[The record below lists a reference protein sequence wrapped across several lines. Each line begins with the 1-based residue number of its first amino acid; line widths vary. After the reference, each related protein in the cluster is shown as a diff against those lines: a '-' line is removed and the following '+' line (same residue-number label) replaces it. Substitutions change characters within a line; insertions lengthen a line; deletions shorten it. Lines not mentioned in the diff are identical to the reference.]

1 MNHYLFLLQREPLLL
16 RLSVVQLIAY
26 FGAWFSNVAIFTL
39 LLHLGASSMVVAL
52 VAALHFLPGM
62 LQAPFSG
69 TVIDK
74 IAPRRLMM
82 VLMVVEIAATLPLM
96 LIDDIAYLWLL
107 YLLVFVRMGASSFY
121 FTLEMALLPR
131 FLTAADLKLANE
143 IHSVIWSF
151 SYTVGMAASG
161 VAVYYL
167 GVKIAFMSDALLFA
181 VALLLLAR
189 APFPALAIQQA
200 HRYVQ
205 MLRESVTYLRG
216 SALTRHLIALHA
228 VVGFTA
234 FDGLVPLIADAYYVP
249 AVAASLAIGLTH
261 ALRAVGLVSGPLLLG
276 RWITTRRLPLLLS
289 FQAAAIFAWAAV
301 LPHFYFSL
309 AVSVFVG
316 LSTTTIWSFTYTLLQ
331 QHTPEAYYGRVIA
344 YNDMF
349 FLLMVSVVS
358 LLIGTMAEWG
368 ISLQLITAMLGLAFL
383 AGAFY
388 FMWVARKYDLDS
400 IAG

>member
-1 MNHYLFLLQREPLLL
+1 MNHYLSLLRREPLLL

-62 LQAPFSG
+62 VQAPFSG
-69 TVIDK
+69 AVIDK

-82 VLMVVEIAATLPLM
+82 VLMAVEIAATLPLM
-96 LIDDIAYLWLL
+96 LINDIAYLWLL

-131 FLTAADLKLANE
+131 FLTASDLKLANE

-167 GVKIAFMSDALLFA
+167 GVKVAFLSDALLFA
-181 VALLLLAR
+181 VALILLAR
-189 APFPALAIQQA
+189 APFPAIAKQQT

-205 MLRESVTYLRG
+205 MLRESITYLRG
-216 SALTRHLIALHA
+216 NALTRHLIILHA

-234 FDGLVPLIADAYYVP
+234 FDGLVALIADVYYVP
-249 AVAASLAIGLTH
+249 AVAASLAIGMTH
-261 ALRAVGLVSGPLLLG
+261 ALRAVGLVSGPLLFG
-276 RWITTRRLPLLLS
+276 RWITARRLPVLLT
-289 FQAAAIFAWAAV
+289 FQAAAIFAWAAA
-301 LPHFYFSL
+301 LPHFYLSL

-331 QHTPEAYYGRVIA
+331 HHTPEAYYGRVIA

-349 FLLMVSVVS
+349 FLLTVSVVS
-358 LLIGTMAEWG
+358 LLIGAMAEWK

-388 FMWVARKYDLDS
+388 FIWVAKKYDLHAIGD
-400 IAG
+400 